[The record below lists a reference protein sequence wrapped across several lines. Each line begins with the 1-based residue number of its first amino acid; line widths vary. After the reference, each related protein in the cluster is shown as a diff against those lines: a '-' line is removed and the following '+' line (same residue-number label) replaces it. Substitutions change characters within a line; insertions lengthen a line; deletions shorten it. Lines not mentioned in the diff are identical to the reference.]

1 MNLCNWL
8 SYSKGRQRYPVDST
22 ILVSPILMCWI
33 VICLLDNA
41 IQHVNNW
48 GQDGRGE
55 KVALNLV

>member
-8 SYSKGRQRYPVDST
+8 SYSKGGQRYPVDST
-22 ILVSPILMCWI
+22 IGFPILMCWI
-33 VICLLDNA
+33 VIYLLDNA